1 MNIGIS
7 AQSLKEA
14 HGDSQEFRYIKE
26 ADRDFRILHDDGM
39 KLKIPQD
46 NLYDWLINTIDH
58 RRVELEKKSE
68 ILHDYYGDRLLAKD
82 LFQDYLSNK
91 KLYSGTANLLSLGIL
106 GLNAYSRVMSNSVFM
121 KKFGTISSIVA
132 LQYAARHYSNNWLES
147 RIERPWKIHTH
158 RMSNGLGPTNIPS
171 NFHSEIIT
179 TSLRFF
185 VNIFDLKIL
194 HFYLE
199 IFNFDD

>member
-106 GLNAYSRVMSNSVFM
+106 GLNAYSRLMSNSVFM

-132 LQYAARHYSNNWLES
+132 LQCAARHYSNNWLES

-158 RMSNGLGPTNIPS
+158 RMSKGLGPTNIPS

-194 HFYLE
+194 HF
-199 IFNFDD
+199 I